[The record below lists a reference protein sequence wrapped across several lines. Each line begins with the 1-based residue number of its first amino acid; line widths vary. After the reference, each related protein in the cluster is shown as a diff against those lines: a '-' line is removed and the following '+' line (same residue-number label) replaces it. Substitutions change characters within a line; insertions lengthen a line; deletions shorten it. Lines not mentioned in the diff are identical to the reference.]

1 MPNLFDSYR
10 DCKKNVLLIL
20 YMELKCKGS
29 RNDDAQIAAK
39 LNHNSTIEHRRS
51 DCIEDTFKMLMQVI
65 LLEFFVVKV

>member
-1 MPNLFDSYR
+1 
-10 DCKKNVLLIL
+10 VLLIL
-20 YMELKCKGS
+20 YLELKSKGS
-29 RNDDAQIAAK
+29 SNDDAQVARK